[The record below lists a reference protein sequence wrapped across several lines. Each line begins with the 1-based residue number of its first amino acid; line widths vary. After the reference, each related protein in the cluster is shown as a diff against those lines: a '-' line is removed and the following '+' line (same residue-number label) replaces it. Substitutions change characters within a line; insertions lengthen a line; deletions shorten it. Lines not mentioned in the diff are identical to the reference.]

1 MKILLVDDNLLN
13 QKVVTYYLNKYNYL
27 VESVGNGF
35 QVIKKIMDGT
45 YSLILMDIMLP
56 GMNGYELT
64 REIRKYEKNN
74 KIEKQIPII
83 ATTANTFDNDR
94 EKCLKSGMNDFLPKP
109 FTFDELMEVINKY
122 TDKNG

>member
-13 QKVVTYYLNKYNYL
+13 QKVVTYYLNKNNYL